1 MLRFFYT
8 CLMYLVQPFLWLSL
22 LFRSLKAP
30 NYRKRLSERYGF
42 YGELPAPKPN
52 GVLIHAASVG
62 EVIAAVPLIKRIQQD
77 YPHLAITVT
86 TMTPTGSDRVKAV
99 FGETVTHVYLPYDL
113 PDAVARFID
122 FVQPRLTLVIETE
135 LWFNLIHQ
143 LAKRKVPFIIV
154 NARLSAR
161 SAKRYGWFKNPLKP
175 LLDNITLIAPQ
186 DEVSLARYAGL
197 GIAPERLTLT
207 GNIKYDLNLTDDLLS
222 KISALKAQWHTQR
235 PIWIAASTHEGEDEI
250 ILKSHRTLL
259 QRYPDLLLILV
270 PRHPE
275 RFNSVAQL
283 IEQQGFN
290 YLRRSSHVVPQ
301 AETQVLLGD
310 TMGELMLLYGMANIA
325 LVGGSLVAHGGH
337 NPLEPLAFKLPVI
350 SGKHTFNFPE
360 VFGKLIERQGVR
372 ITDENPQAVAEV
384 VAQFLQSPKLS
395 EQYGNVGY
403 AVLNENRGALQ
414 RVMDLLKPYLSEVN
428 S

>member
-8 CLMYLVQPFLWLSL
+8 CVMYLAQPFLWLSL
-22 LFRSLKAP
+22 LAGSIKAP
-30 NYRKRLSERYGF
+30 NVCKRLSERYGL
-42 YGELPAPKPN
+42 YCKLSSPKPN

-62 EVIAAVPLIKRIQQD
+62 EVIAVVPLIKRIQHD
-77 YPHLAITVT
+77 YPDLPITVT

-99 FGETVTHVYLPYDL
+99 FGESVTHVYLPYDL
-113 PDAVARFID
+113 PDAVARFIR
-122 FVQPRLTLVIETE
+122 FVQPSLVVVIETE

-143 LAKRKVPFIIV
+143 LAKKQIPFVIV

-161 SAKRYGWFKNPLKP
+161 STKRYGWFKTALKP
-175 LLDNITLIAPQ
+175 LLENITLIAPQ
-186 DEVSLARYAGL
+186 DEVSLSRYAQL
-197 GIAPERLTLT
+197 GIAPERLKLT
-207 GNIKYDLNLTDDLLS
+207 GNIKYDLNLTDDLLT
-222 KISALKAQWHTQR
+222 KISALKVQWNICR

-259 QRYPDLLLILV
+259 QRFPDLLLILV

-290 YLRRSSHVVPQ
+290 YIRRSGYLIPQ

-310 TMGELMLLYGMANIA
+310 SMGELMLLYGLANVA

-360 VFGKLIERQGVR
+360 IFTKLEERQGVLM
-372 ITDENPQAVAEV
+372 TEESPQAVAEA
-384 VAQFLQSPKLS
+384 VAQFLESPTLS
-395 EQYGNVGY
+395 QRYGNAGY

-414 RVMDLLKPYLSEVN
+414 RVMDLLKPYLNEAN
-428 S
+428 

>member
-8 CLMYLVQPFLWLSL
+8 CVMYLAQPFLWLSL
-22 LFRSLKAP
+22 LAGSIKAS
-30 NYRKRLSERYGF
+30 NSRKRLSERYGLYF
-42 YGELPAPKPN
+42 ELSSPKPN

-62 EVIAAVPLIKRIQQD
+62 EVIAAVPLIKRIQHD
-77 YPHLAITVT
+77 YSDLPITVT

-99 FGETVTHVYLPYDL
+99 FGESVTHVYLPYDL
-113 PDAVARFID
+113 PDAVARFIR
-122 FVQPRLTLVIETE
+122 FVQPSLVVVIETE

-143 LAKRKVPFIIV
+143 LAKKQIPFVIV

-161 SAKRYGWFKNPLKP
+161 STKRYGWFKKALKP
-175 LLDNITLIAPQ
+175 LLENITLIAPQ
-186 DEVSLARYAGL
+186 DEVSLSRYAQL
-197 GIAPERLTLT
+197 GIAPERLKLT
-207 GNIKYDLNLTDDLLS
+207 GNIKYDLNLTDDLLVN
-222 KISALKAQWHTQR
+222 ISALKNQWNTGR

-259 QRYPDLLLILV
+259 QRFPDLLLILV

-290 YLRRSSHVVPQ
+290 YTRRSGYLIPQ
-301 AETQVLLGD
+301 AETQVVLGD
-310 TMGELMLLYGMANIA
+310 TMGELMLLYAMADVA

-360 VFGKLIERQGVR
+360 IFTKLEQRQGVLM
-372 ITDENPQAVAEV
+372 TEENPQAVAEA
-384 VAQFLQSPKLS
+384 VAQFLESPTLS
-395 EQYGNVGY
+395 QRYGNAGY

-414 RVMDLLKPYLSEVN
+414 RVMDLLKPYLNEAN
-428 S
+428 

>member
-1 MLRFFYT
+1 
-8 CLMYLVQPFLWLSL
+8 MYLAQPFLWLSL
-22 LFRSLKAP
+22 LAGSMKASRS
-30 NYRKRLSERYGF
+30 RKRLGERYGL
-42 YGELPAPKPN
+42 YCKLSSPKPN

-77 YPHLAITVT
+77 YPHLSITVT

-99 FGETVTHVYLPYDL
+99 FGESVTHVYLPYDL
-113 PDAVARFID
+113 PDAVARFIG
-122 FVQPRLTLVIETE
+122 FVQPSLVVVIETE

-143 LAKRKVPFIIV
+143 LAKKQIPFVIV

-161 SAKRYGWFKNPLKP
+161 STKRYGWFKKALKP
-175 LLDNITLIAPQ
+175 LLENITLIAPQ
-186 DEVSLARYAGL
+186 DEVSLSRYAQL
-197 GIAPERLTLT
+197 GIAPERLKLT
-207 GNIKYDLNLTDDLLS
+207 GNIKYDLNLTADLLAN
-222 KISALKAQWHTQR
+222 ISALKTQWSTSR

-250 ILKSHRTLL
+250 ILKSHGTLL
-259 QRYPDLLLILV
+259 QRFPDLLLILV

-290 YLRRSSHVVPQ
+290 YIRRSGYLIPQ

-310 TMGELMLLYGMANIA
+310 SMGELMLLYGLANVA

-360 VFGKLIERQGVR
+360 IFTKLEERQGVLM
-372 ITDENPQAVAEV
+372 TEESPQAVAEA
-384 VAQFLQSPKLS
+384 VAQFLESPTLS
-395 EQYGNVGY
+395 QRYGNAGY

-414 RVMDLLKPYLSEVN
+414 RVMDLLKPYLNEAN
-428 S
+428 

>member
-8 CLMYLVQPFLWLSL
+8 CLMYLVQPFLWLSA
-22 LFRSLKAP
+22 LFRGFKAP
-30 NYRKRLSERYGF
+30 NYRKRLGERYAF

-99 FGETVTHVYLPYDL
+99 FGESVTHVYLPYDL
-113 PDAVARFID
+113 PDAVARFIR
-122 FVQPRLTLVIETE
+122 FVQPRVVLVIETE
-135 LWFNLIHQ
+135 LWFNLIHHLSQ
-143 LAKRKVPFIIV
+143 RKIPFIIV
-154 NARLSAR
+154 NARLSAC
-161 SAKRYGWFKNPLKP
+161 SAKRYGWFKNQLKP

-186 DEVSLARYAGL
+186 DDVSLARYAQL
-197 GIAPERLTLT
+197 GIAPERLKLT
-207 GNIKYDLNLTDDLLS
+207 GNIKYDLNLTDDLLNN
-222 KISALKAQWHTQR
+222 ITALKAQWNTQR

-250 ILKSHRTLL
+250 ILKTHRTLL
-259 QRYPDLLLILV
+259 AQYPDLLLILV

-275 RFNSVAQL
+275 RFNSVVQL
-283 IEQQGFN
+283 IEQQGFH
-290 YLRRSSHVVPQ
+290 YIRRSSHAVPQ

-310 TMGELMLLYGMANIA
+310 TMGELMLLYGMANVA

-360 VFGKLIERQGVR
+360 VFSKLIERQGVV
-372 ITDENPQAVAEV
+372 ITEDSPQVVAEA
-384 VAQFLQSPKLS
+384 VAQFLSSPTLG
-395 EQYGNVGY
+395 ERYGNAGY

-414 RVMDLLKPYLSEVN
+414 RVINLLKPYLDEAN
-428 S
+428 

>member
-8 CLMYLVQPFLWLSL
+8 CVMYLAQPFLWLSL
-22 LFRSLKAP
+22 LAGSMKASRS
-30 NYRKRLSERYGF
+30 RKRLGERYGL
-42 YGELPAPKPN
+42 YCKLSSPKPN

-77 YPHLAITVT
+77 YPHLSITVT

-99 FGETVTHVYLPYDL
+99 FGESVTHVYLPYDL
-113 PDAVARFID
+113 PDAVARFIG
-122 FVQPRLTLVIETE
+122 FVQPSLVVVIETE

-143 LAKRKVPFIIV
+143 LAKKQIPFVIV

-161 SAKRYGWFKNPLKP
+161 STKRYGWFKKALKP
-175 LLDNITLIAPQ
+175 LLENITLIAPQ
-186 DEVSLARYAGL
+186 DEVSLSRYAQL
-197 GIAPERLTLT
+197 GIAPERLKLT
-207 GNIKYDLNLTDDLLS
+207 GNIKYDLNLTADLLAN
-222 KISALKAQWHTQR
+222 ISALKTQWSTSR

-259 QRYPDLLLILV
+259 QRFPDLLLILV

-290 YLRRSSHVVPQ
+290 YIRRSGYLIPQ
-301 AETQVLLGD
+301 AETQVVLGD
-310 TMGELMLLYGMANIA
+310 TMGELMLLYGMADVA

-360 VFGKLIERQGVR
+360 IFAKLEARQGVLM
-372 ITDENPQAVAEV
+372 TEENPQAVAEA
-384 VAQFLQSPKLS
+384 VAQFLESPTLG
-395 EQYGNVGY
+395 QCYGNAGY

-414 RVMDLLKPYLSEVN
+414 RVMDLLKPYLNEAN
-428 S
+428 

>member
-1 MLRFFYT
+1 
-8 CLMYLVQPFLWLSL
+8 MYLAQPFLWLSL
-22 LFRSLKAP
+22 LAGSMKASRS
-30 NYRKRLSERYGF
+30 RKRLGERYGL
-42 YGELPAPKPN
+42 YCKLSSPKPN

-77 YPHLAITVT
+77 YPHLSITVT

-99 FGETVTHVYLPYDL
+99 FGESVTHVYLPYDL
-113 PDAVARFID
+113 PDAVARFIG
-122 FVQPRLTLVIETE
+122 FVQPSLVVVIETE

-143 LAKRKVPFIIV
+143 LAKKQIPFVIV

-161 SAKRYGWFKNPLKP
+161 STKRYGWFKKALKP
-175 LLDNITLIAPQ
+175 LLENITLIAPQ
-186 DEVSLARYAGL
+186 DEVSLSRYAQL
-197 GIAPERLTLT
+197 GIAPERLKLT
-207 GNIKYDLNLTDDLLS
+207 GNIKYDLNLTADLLAN
-222 KISALKAQWHTQR
+222 ISALKTQWSTSR

-259 QRYPDLLLILV
+259 QRFPDLLLILV

-290 YLRRSSHVVPQ
+290 YIRRSGYLIPQ
-301 AETQVLLGD
+301 AETQVVLGD
-310 TMGELMLLYGMANIA
+310 TMGELMLLYGMADVA

-360 VFGKLIERQGVR
+360 IFAKLEARQGVLM
-372 ITDENPQAVAEV
+372 TEENPQAVAEA
-384 VAQFLQSPKLS
+384 VAQFLESPTLG
-395 EQYGNVGY
+395 QCYGNAGY

-414 RVMDLLKPYLSEVN
+414 RVMDLLKPYLNEAN
-428 S
+428 

>member
-8 CLMYLVQPFLWLSL
+8 CVMYLAQPFLWLSL
-22 LFRSLKAP
+22 LAGSMKASRS
-30 NYRKRLSERYGF
+30 RKRLGERYGL
-42 YGELPAPKPN
+42 YCKLSSPKPN

-77 YPHLAITVT
+77 YPHLSITVT

-99 FGETVTHVYLPYDL
+99 FGESVTHVYLPYDL
-113 PDAVARFID
+113 PDAVARFIG
-122 FVQPRLTLVIETE
+122 FVQPSLVVVIETE

-143 LAKRKVPFIIV
+143 LAKKQIPFVIV

-161 SAKRYGWFKNPLKP
+161 STKRYGWFKKALKP
-175 LLDNITLIAPQ
+175 LLENITLIAPQ
-186 DEVSLARYAGL
+186 DEVSLSRYAQL
-197 GIAPERLTLT
+197 GIAPERLKLT
-207 GNIKYDLNLTDDLLS
+207 GNIKYDLNLTADLLAN
-222 KISALKAQWHTQR
+222 ISALKTQWSTSR

-250 ILKSHRTLL
+250 ILKSHGTLL
-259 QRYPDLLLILV
+259 QRFPDLLLILV

-290 YLRRSSHVVPQ
+290 YIRRSGYLIPQ

-310 TMGELMLLYGMANIA
+310 SMGELMLLYGLANVA

-360 VFGKLIERQGVR
+360 IFTKLEQRQGVLM
-372 ITDENPQAVAEV
+372 TEENPQAVAEA
-384 VAQFLQSPKLS
+384 VAQFLESQTLS
-395 EQYGNVGY
+395 QRYGNAGY

-414 RVMDLLKPYLSEVN
+414 RVMDLLKPYLNEAN
-428 S
+428 

>member
-8 CLMYLVQPFLWLSL
+8 CVMYLAQPFLWLSL
-22 LFRSLKAP
+22 LVGSMKAS
-30 NYRKRLSERYGF
+30 NSRKRLSERYGLYCKF
-42 YGELPAPKPN
+42 SSPKPN

-62 EVIAAVPLIKRIQQD
+62 EVIAVVPLIKRIQHD
-77 YPHLAITVT
+77 YPHLPITVT

-99 FGETVTHVYLPYDL
+99 FGESVTHVYLPYDL
-113 PDAVARFID
+113 PDAVARFIR
-122 FVQPRLTLVIETE
+122 FVQPSLVVVIETE

-143 LAKRKVPFIIV
+143 LAKKQIPFVIV

-161 SAKRYGWFKNPLKP
+161 STKRYGWFKEALKP
-175 LLDNITLIAPQ
+175 LLENITLIAPQ
-186 DEVSLARYAGL
+186 DEVSLSRYAQL
-197 GIAPERLTLT
+197 GIEPERLKLT
-207 GNIKYDLNLTDDLLS
+207 GNIKYDLNLTDDLLAN
-222 KISALKAQWHTQR
+222 ISALKKQWNTGR
-235 PIWIAASTHEGEDEI
+235 PVWIAASTHEGEDEI

-259 QRYPDLLLILV
+259 QRLPDLLLILV

-290 YLRRSSHVVPQ
+290 YIRRSGYLIPQ
-301 AETQVLLGD
+301 AETQVVLGD
-310 TMGELMLLYGMANIA
+310 TMGELMLLYGMADVA

-360 VFGKLIERQGVR
+360 IFTKLEQRQGVLM
-372 ITDENPQAVAEV
+372 TEENPQAVAEA
-384 VAQFLQSPKLS
+384 VAQFLESPTLS
-395 EQYGNVGY
+395 QRYGNAGY

-414 RVMDLLKPYLSEVN
+414 RVMDLLKPYLNEAN
-428 S
+428 

>member
-8 CLMYLVQPFLWLSL
+8 CVMYLAQPFLWLSL
-22 LFRSLKAP
+22 LAGSMKASRS
-30 NYRKRLSERYGF
+30 RKRLGERYGL
-42 YGELPAPKPN
+42 YCKLSSPKPN

-77 YPHLAITVT
+77 YPHLSITVT

-99 FGETVTHVYLPYDL
+99 FGESVTHVYLPYDL
-113 PDAVARFID
+113 PDAVARFIG
-122 FVQPRLTLVIETE
+122 FVQPSLVVVIETE

-143 LAKRKVPFIIV
+143 LAKKQIPFVIV

-161 SAKRYGWFKNPLKP
+161 STKRYGWFKKALKP
-175 LLDNITLIAPQ
+175 LLENITLIAPQ
-186 DEVSLARYAGL
+186 DEVSLSRYAQL
-197 GIAPERLTLT
+197 GIAPERLKLT
-207 GNIKYDLNLTDDLLS
+207 GNIKYDLNLTADLLAN
-222 KISALKAQWHTQR
+222 ISALKTQWSTSR

-259 QRYPDLLLILV
+259 QRFPDLLLILV

-290 YLRRSSHVVPQ
+290 YIRRSGYLIPQ

-310 TMGELMLLYGMANIA
+310 SMGELMLLYGMADVA

-360 VFGKLIERQGVR
+360 IFAKLEARQGVLM
-372 ITDENPQAVAEV
+372 TEENPQAVAEA
-384 VAQFLQSPKLS
+384 VAQFLESPTLS
-395 EQYGNVGY
+395 QRYGNAGY

-414 RVMDLLKPYLSEVN
+414 RVMDLLKPYLNEAN
-428 S
+428 

>member
-1 MLRFFYT
+1 
-8 CLMYLVQPFLWLSL
+8 
-22 LFRSLKAP
+22 
-30 NYRKRLSERYGF
+30 
-42 YGELPAPKPN
+42 
-52 GVLIHAASVG
+52 
-62 EVIAAVPLIKRIQQD
+62 
-77 YPHLAITVT
+77 
-86 TMTPTGSDRVKAV
+86 MTPTGSDRVKAV
-99 FGETVTHVYLPYDL
+99 FGESVTHVYLPYDL
-113 PDAVARFID
+113 PDAVARFIG
-122 FVQPRLTLVIETE
+122 FVQPSLVVVIETE

-143 LAKRKVPFIIV
+143 LAKKQIPFVIV

-161 SAKRYGWFKNPLKP
+161 STKRYGWFKKALKP
-175 LLDNITLIAPQ
+175 LLENITLIAPQ
-186 DEVSLARYAGL
+186 DEVSLSRYAQL
-197 GIAPERLTLT
+197 GIAPERLKLT
-207 GNIKYDLNLTDDLLS
+207 GNIKYDLNLTADLLAN
-222 KISALKAQWHTQR
+222 ISALKTQWSTSR

-259 QRYPDLLLILV
+259 QRFPDLLLILV

-290 YLRRSSHVVPQ
+290 YIRRSGYLIPQ

-310 TMGELMLLYGMANIA
+310 SMGELMLLYGLANVA

-360 VFGKLIERQGVR
+360 IFTKLEQRQGVLM
-372 ITDENPQAVAEV
+372 TEENPQAVAEA
-384 VAQFLQSPKLS
+384 VAQFLESPTLS
-395 EQYGNVGY
+395 QRYGNAGY

-414 RVMDLLKPYLSEVN
+414 RVMDLLKPYLNEAN
-428 S
+428 

>member
-8 CLMYLVQPFLWLSL
+8 CVMYLAQPFLWLSL
-22 LFRSLKAP
+22 LAGSMKASRS
-30 NYRKRLSERYGF
+30 RKRLGERYGL
-42 YGELPAPKPN
+42 YCKLSSPKPN

-77 YPHLAITVT
+77 YPHLSITVT

-99 FGETVTHVYLPYDL
+99 FGESVTHVYLPYDL
-113 PDAVARFID
+113 PDAVARFIG
-122 FVQPRLTLVIETE
+122 FVQPSLVVVIETE

-143 LAKRKVPFIIV
+143 LAKKQIPFVIV

-161 SAKRYGWFKNPLKP
+161 STKRYGWFKKALKP
-175 LLDNITLIAPQ
+175 LLENITLIAPQ
-186 DEVSLARYAGL
+186 DEVSLSRYAQL
-197 GIAPERLTLT
+197 GIAPERLKLT
-207 GNIKYDLNLTDDLLS
+207 GNIKYDLNLTDDLLAN
-222 KISALKAQWHTQR
+222 ISALKTQWNTGR

-259 QRYPDLLLILV
+259 QRFPDLLLILV

-283 IEQQGFN
+283 IEQQRFN
-290 YLRRSSHVVPQ
+290 YIRRSTHLVPQ

-310 TMGELMLLYGMANIA
+310 SMGELMLLYGLANVA

-360 VFGKLIERQGVR
+360 IFTKLEQRQGVLM
-372 ITDENPQAVAEV
+372 TEENPQAVAEA
-384 VAQFLQSPKLS
+384 VAQFLESPTLS
-395 EQYGNVGY
+395 QRYGNAGY

-414 RVMDLLKPYLSEVN
+414 RVMDLLKPYLNEAN
-428 S
+428 

>member
-8 CLMYLVQPFLWLSL
+8 CVMYLAQPFLWLSL
-22 LFRSLKAP
+22 LAGSMKASRS
-30 NYRKRLSERYGF
+30 RKRLGERYGL
-42 YGELPAPKPN
+42 YCKLSSPKPN

-77 YPHLAITVT
+77 YPHLSITVT

-99 FGETVTHVYLPYDL
+99 FGESVTHVYLPYDL
-113 PDAVARFID
+113 PDAVARFIG
-122 FVQPRLTLVIETE
+122 FVQPSLVVVIETE

-143 LAKRKVPFIIV
+143 LAKKQIPFVIV

-161 SAKRYGWFKNPLKP
+161 STKRYGWFKKALKP
-175 LLDNITLIAPQ
+175 LLENITLIAPQ
-186 DEVSLARYAGL
+186 DEVSLSRYAQL
-197 GIAPERLTLT
+197 GIAPERLKLT
-207 GNIKYDLNLTDDLLS
+207 GNIKYDLNLTADLLAN
-222 KISALKAQWHTQR
+222 ISALKTQWSTSR

-259 QRYPDLLLILV
+259 QRFPDLLLILV

-290 YLRRSSHVVPQ
+290 YIRRSGYLIPQ
-301 AETQVLLGD
+301 AETQVVLGD
-310 TMGELMLLYGMANIA
+310 TMGELMLLYGMADVA

-360 VFGKLIERQGVR
+360 IFAKLEARQGVLM
-372 ITDENPQAVAEV
+372 TEENPQAVAEA
-384 VAQFLQSPKLS
+384 VAQFLESPTLS
-395 EQYGNVGY
+395 QRYGNAGY

-414 RVMDLLKPYLSEVN
+414 RVMDLLKPYLNEAN
-428 S
+428 

>member
-8 CLMYLVQPFLWLSL
+8 CVMYLAQPFLWLSL
-22 LFRSLKAP
+22 LAGSMKASRS
-30 NYRKRLSERYGF
+30 RKRLGERYGL
-42 YGELPAPKPN
+42 YCKLSSPKPN

-77 YPHLAITVT
+77 YPHLSITVT

-99 FGETVTHVYLPYDL
+99 FGESVTHVYLPYDL
-113 PDAVARFID
+113 PDAVARFIR
-122 FVQPRLTLVIETE
+122 FVQPSLVVVIETE

-143 LAKRKVPFIIV
+143 LAKKQIPFVIV

-161 SAKRYGWFKNPLKP
+161 STKRYGWFKKALKP
-175 LLDNITLIAPQ
+175 LLENITLIAPQ
-186 DEVSLARYAGL
+186 DEVSLSRYAQL
-197 GIAPERLTLT
+197 GIAPERLKLT
-207 GNIKYDLNLTDDLLS
+207 GNIKYDLNLTDDLLT
-222 KISALKAQWHTQR
+222 KISALKVQWNICR

-259 QRYPDLLLILV
+259 QRFPDLLLILV

-290 YLRRSSHVVPQ
+290 YIRRSGYLIPQ

-310 TMGELMLLYGMANIA
+310 SMGELMLLYGLANVA

-360 VFGKLIERQGVR
+360 IFTKLEERQGVLM
-372 ITDENPQAVAEV
+372 TEESPQAVAEA
-384 VAQFLQSPKLS
+384 VAQFLESPTLS
-395 EQYGNVGY
+395 QRYGNAGY

-414 RVMDLLKPYLSEVN
+414 RVMDLLKPYLNEAN
-428 S
+428 

>member
-8 CLMYLVQPFLWLSL
+8 CVMYLAQPFLWLSL
-22 LFRSLKAP
+22 LAGSMKASRS
-30 NYRKRLSERYGF
+30 RKRLGERYGL
-42 YGELPAPKPN
+42 YCKLSSPKPN

-77 YPHLAITVT
+77 YPHLPITVT

-99 FGETVTHVYLPYDL
+99 FGESVTHVYLPYDL
-113 PDAVARFID
+113 PDAVARFIR
-122 FVQPRLTLVIETE
+122 FVQPSLVVVIETE

-143 LAKRKVPFIIV
+143 LAKKQIPFVIV

-161 SAKRYGWFKNPLKP
+161 STKRYGWFKKALKP
-175 LLDNITLIAPQ
+175 LLENITLIAPQ
-186 DEVSLARYAGL
+186 DEVSLSRYAQL
-197 GIAPERLTLT
+197 GIAPERLKLT
-207 GNIKYDLNLTDDLLS
+207 GNIKYDLNLTADLLAN
-222 KISALKAQWHTQR
+222 ISALKTQWSTSR

-259 QRYPDLLLILV
+259 QRFPDLLLILV

-290 YLRRSSHVVPQ
+290 YIRRSGYLIPQ

-310 TMGELMLLYGMANIA
+310 SMGELMLLYGLANVA

-360 VFGKLIERQGVR
+360 IFTKLEQRQGVLM
-372 ITDENPQAVAEV
+372 TEENPQAVAEA
-384 VAQFLQSPKLS
+384 VAQFLESPTLS
-395 EQYGNVGY
+395 QRYGNAGY

-414 RVMDLLKPYLSEVN
+414 RVMDLLKPYLNEAN
-428 S
+428 

>member
-8 CLMYLVQPFLWLSL
+8 CVMYLAQPFLWLSL
-22 LFRSLKAP
+22 LAGSMKASRS
-30 NYRKRLSERYGF
+30 RKRLGERYGL
-42 YGELPAPKPN
+42 YCKLSSPKPN

-77 YPHLAITVT
+77 YPHLPITVT

-99 FGETVTHVYLPYDL
+99 FGESVTHVYLPYDL
-113 PDAVARFID
+113 PDAVARFIG
-122 FVQPRLTLVIETE
+122 FVQPSLVVVIETE

-143 LAKRKVPFIIV
+143 LAKKQIPFVIV

-161 SAKRYGWFKNPLKP
+161 STKRYGWFKKALKP
-175 LLDNITLIAPQ
+175 LLENITLIAPQ
-186 DEVSLARYAGL
+186 DEVSLSRYAQL
-197 GIAPERLTLT
+197 GIAPERLKLT
-207 GNIKYDLNLTDDLLS
+207 GNIKYDLNLTADLLAN
-222 KISALKAQWHTQR
+222 ISALKTQWSTSR

-259 QRYPDLLLILV
+259 QRFPDLLLILV

-290 YLRRSSHVVPQ
+290 YIRRSGYLIPQ

-310 TMGELMLLYGMANIA
+310 SMGELMLLYGLANVA

-360 VFGKLIERQGVR
+360 IFTKLEERQGVLM
-372 ITDENPQAVAEV
+372 TEESPQAVAEA
-384 VAQFLQSPKLS
+384 VAQFLESPTLS
-395 EQYGNVGY
+395 QRYGNAGY

-414 RVMDLLKPYLSEVN
+414 RVMDLLKPYLNEAN
-428 S
+428 

>member
-8 CLMYLVQPFLWLSL
+8 CVMYLAQPFLWLSL
-22 LFRSLKAP
+22 LAGSMKASRS
-30 NYRKRLSERYGF
+30 RKRLGERYGL
-42 YGELPAPKPN
+42 YCKLSSPKPN

-77 YPHLAITVT
+77 YPHLSITVT

-99 FGETVTHVYLPYDL
+99 FGESVTHVYLPYDL
-113 PDAVARFID
+113 PDAVARFIG
-122 FVQPRLTLVIETE
+122 FVQPSLVVVIETE

-143 LAKRKVPFIIV
+143 LAKKQIPFVIV

-161 SAKRYGWFKNPLKP
+161 STKRYGWFKKALKP
-175 LLDNITLIAPQ
+175 LLENITLIAPQ
-186 DEVSLARYAGL
+186 DEVSLSRYAQL
-197 GIAPERLTLT
+197 GIAPERLKLT
-207 GNIKYDLNLTDDLLS
+207 GNIKYDLNLTADLLAN
-222 KISALKAQWHTQR
+222 ISALKTQWSTSR
-235 PIWIAASTHEGEDEI
+235 PVWIAASTHEGEDEI

-259 QRYPDLLLILV
+259 QRFPDLLLILV

-290 YLRRSSHVVPQ
+290 YIRRSGYLIPQ

-310 TMGELMLLYGMANIA
+310 SMGELMLLYGLANVA

-360 VFGKLIERQGVR
+360 IFTKLEERQGVLM
-372 ITDENPQAVAEV
+372 TEESPQAVAEA
-384 VAQFLQSPKLS
+384 VAQFLESPTLS
-395 EQYGNVGY
+395 QRYGNAGY

-414 RVMDLLKPYLSEVN
+414 RVMDLLKPYLNEAN
-428 S
+428 

>member
-8 CLMYLVQPFLWLSL
+8 CVMYLAQPFLWLSL
-22 LFRSLKAP
+22 LAGSMKASRS
-30 NYRKRLSERYGF
+30 RKRLGERYGL
-42 YGELPAPKPN
+42 YCKLSSPKPN

-77 YPHLAITVT
+77 YPHLSITVT

-99 FGETVTHVYLPYDL
+99 FGESVTHVYLPYDL
-113 PDAVARFID
+113 PDAVARFIG
-122 FVQPRLTLVIETE
+122 FVQPSLVVVIETE

-143 LAKRKVPFIIV
+143 LAKKQIPFVIV

-161 SAKRYGWFKNPLKP
+161 STKRYGWFKKALKP
-175 LLDNITLIAPQ
+175 LLENITLIAPQ
-186 DEVSLARYAGL
+186 DEVSLSRYAQL
-197 GIAPERLTLT
+197 GIAPERLKLT
-207 GNIKYDLNLTDDLLS
+207 GNIKYDLNLTADLLAN
-222 KISALKAQWHTQR
+222 ISALKTQWSTSR

-250 ILKSHRTLL
+250 ILKSHGTLL
-259 QRYPDLLLILV
+259 QRFPDLLLILV

-290 YLRRSSHVVPQ
+290 YIRRSGYLIPQ

-310 TMGELMLLYGMANIA
+310 SMGELMLLYGLANVA

-360 VFGKLIERQGVR
+360 IFTKLEERQGVLM
-372 ITDENPQAVAEV
+372 TEESPQAVAEA
-384 VAQFLQSPKLS
+384 VAQFLESPTLS
-395 EQYGNVGY
+395 QRYGNAGY

-414 RVMDLLKPYLSEVN
+414 RVMDLLKPYLNEAN
-428 S
+428 

>member
-8 CLMYLVQPFLWLSL
+8 CVMYLAQPFLWLSL
-22 LFRSLKAP
+22 LAGSIKAS
-30 NYRKRLSERYGF
+30 NARKRLGERYGL
-42 YGELPAPKPN
+42 YCKLSSPKPN

-77 YPHLAITVT
+77 YPHLSITVT

-99 FGETVTHVYLPYDL
+99 FGESVTHVYLPYDL
-113 PDAVARFID
+113 PDAVARFIG
-122 FVQPRLTLVIETE
+122 FVQPSLVVVIETE

-143 LAKRKVPFIIV
+143 LAKKQIPFVIV

-161 SAKRYGWFKNPLKP
+161 STKRYGWFKKALKP
-175 LLDNITLIAPQ
+175 LLENITLIAPQ
-186 DEVSLARYAGL
+186 DEVSLSRYAQL
-197 GIAPERLTLT
+197 GIAPERLKLT
-207 GNIKYDLNLTDDLLS
+207 GNIKYDLNLTADLLA
-222 KISALKAQWHTQR
+222 KISALKVQWNICR

-259 QRYPDLLLILV
+259 QRFPDLLLILV

-290 YLRRSSHVVPQ
+290 YIRRSGYLIPQ
-301 AETQVLLGD
+301 AETQVVLGD
-310 TMGELMLLYGMANIA
+310 TMGELMLLYGMADVA

-360 VFGKLIERQGVR
+360 IFAKLEARQGVLM
-372 ITDENPQAVAEV
+372 TEENPQAVAEA
-384 VAQFLQSPKLS
+384 VAQFLESPTLS
-395 EQYGNVGY
+395 QRYGNAGY

-414 RVMDLLKPYLSEVN
+414 RVMDLLKPYLNEAN
-428 S
+428 

>member
-8 CLMYLVQPFLWLSL
+8 CVMYLAQPFLWLSL
-22 LFRSLKAP
+22 LAGSIKAS
-30 NYRKRLSERYGF
+30 NARKRLGERYGL
-42 YGELPAPKPN
+42 YCKLSSPKPN

-62 EVIAAVPLIKRIQQD
+62 EVIAAVPLIKSIQHD
-77 YPHLAITVT
+77 YPDLPITVT

-99 FGETVTHVYLPYDL
+99 FGESVTHVYLPYDL
-113 PDAVARFID
+113 PDAVARFIR
-122 FVQPRLTLVIETE
+122 FVQPSLVVVIETE

-143 LAKRKVPFIIV
+143 LAKKQIPFVIV

-161 SAKRYGWFKNPLKP
+161 STKRYCWFKEALKP
-175 LLDNITLIAPQ
+175 LLENITLIAPQ
-186 DEVSLARYAGL
+186 DEVSLSRYAQL
-197 GIAPERLTLT
+197 GIAPERLKLT
-207 GNIKYDLNLTDDLLS
+207 GNIKYDLNLTDNLLT
-222 KISALKAQWHTQR
+222 KISALKAQWNICR
-235 PIWIAASTHEGEDEI
+235 PVWIAASTHEGEDEI

-259 QRYPDLLLILV
+259 QRFPDLLLILV

-290 YLRRSSHVVPQ
+290 YILRSGYLIPQ

-310 TMGELMLLYGMANIA
+310 SMGELMLLYGLANVA

-360 VFGKLIERQGVR
+360 IFTKLEERQGVL
-372 ITDENPQAVAEV
+372 ITEENPQAVAEA
-384 VAQFLQSPKLS
+384 VAQFLESPTLS
-395 EQYGNVGY
+395 QRYGNAGY
-403 AVLNENRGALQ
+403 AVLNKNRGALQ
-414 RVMDLLKPYLSEVN
+414 RVMDLLKPYLNEAN
-428 S
+428 